1 MRDTQFYQGKC
12 QVAVGQADGQL
23 SRKASTPSRKKKK
36 KIVLQV
42 VAGGDV
48 ILLESSQGKTW
59 GSLAWYACSELDLF
73 QIYLL
78 ILMIVAT

>member
-1 MRDTQFYQGKC
+1 MGSSLEKLQLK
-12 QVAVGQADGQL
+12 VG
-23 SRKASTPSRKKKK
+23 KKKK

-48 ILLESSQGKTW
+48 ILMESSQGETW
-59 GSLAWYACSELDLF
+59 SSLAWYACSELDLF